1 MELLQLK
8 YFSHA
13 AKTENFSH
21 TAQNFMVPT
30 SGISASIKKLEN
42 ELGVNLFDRSSNKIK
57 LNEYGKILL
66 QAIDKSEE
74 LFNKAKADIFD
85 LSQSPFGELKLLI
98 LTNRQ
103 RVTEALSE
111 FKIKYPKISFNIK
124 HQGILDQSSIN
135 EYDIMVTDQNI
146 ATDHFDK
153 NFWLREELFL
163 ATHKKSRLSEKNTIS
178 ADELKQE
185 KFICMPKGSSL
196 RGCFDNYFEQL
207 KQKPNIIIECDDPQ
221 YIRNYLKMGLGVTF
235 FPAIS
240 WNEQISNDIKLLR
253 IDDGLYRDSYI
264 YTNKSSS
271 NIVHLFS
278 QMLKT
283 HKYD

>member
-1 MELLQLK
+1 MEILQLK

-21 TAQNFMVPT
+21 TAQHFMVPT

-42 ELGVNLFDRSSNKIK
+42 EIGVPLFDRTANRIS

-66 QAIDKSEE
+66 NAIEKSEN
-74 LFNKAKADIFD
+74 LFNKAKAEIYD
-85 LSQSPFGELKLLI
+85 LLQTPFGELRLLI

-103 RVTEALSE
+103 NVTNTISE
-111 FKIKYPKISFNIK
+111 FITKYPKISINIK
-124 HQGILDQSSIN
+124 HQETISPLHIN
-135 EYDIMVTDQNI
+135 KYDIIVTDLNI
-146 ATDHFDK
+146 ETDHFDK
-153 NFWLREELFL
+153 YFWLREELFL
-163 ATHKKSRLSEKNTIS
+163 ATHKNSRLAKKKNVSFSELN
-178 ADELKQE
+178 AE

-196 RGCFDNYFEQL
+196 RRCTDTYFEQKKL
-207 KQKPNIIIECDDPQ
+207 NPDIIIECDDPK
-221 YIRNYLKMGLGVTF
+221 YIQNYVKLGLGVTF
-235 FPAIS
+235 FPEIS
-240 WNEQISNDIKLLR
+240 WENQISTDIALLK

-271 NIVHLFS
+271 NTVQLFT

-283 HKYD
+283 HK